1 MQKKIQSNRVVHIMS
16 GFGGGIS
23 SFIKNKADA
32 LSDQGIVFDV
42 ITFDEVGADFRRSI
56 EGTGGHIYKVS
67 NPKQEGFKQF
77 FYQVNAIMKKLPKDV
92 LVHSH
97 VNGMIALP
105 FYLVAK
111 KNRLSRFVIHAHTA
125 SPLRSTN
132 SKQDRIKRQ
141 LNKRMSKEKVSCG
154 IKASENIF
162 GKKVVERGQ
171 IVHIPNSIAY
181 KKFMKESDP
190 IQLKKEILGVTDNR
204 LIIGHVG
211 RFKTVKNHPF
221 MLDIIEELKNR
232 GVEFLWFFAGDG
244 LLKEEIENKVKERNL
259 EDVVQFLGR
268 RDDIENL
275 FHMMDVVVLP
285 SFDEG
290 LPTVVIEAQ
299 ASSTPCLLSHTITK
313 ECDLNLSMVKYL
325 PIDHVDQWVNEIETF
340 KPMPVKKED
349 IEDKLIS
356 SKFTNETSAQLY
368 VQFLNKE
375 IQSYEI

>member
-1 MQKKIQSNRVVHIMS
+1 MNKLIQTNRVVHIMS

-97 VNGMIALP
+97 VNGIIALP

-111 KNRLSRFVIHAHTA
+111 KNRLSRFVIHAHTT
-125 SPLRSTN
+125 SPLNSPN
-132 SKQDRIKRQ
+132 SKQDRIKRR
-141 LNKRMSKEKVSCG
+141 LNKMMSKEKLSCG
-154 IKASENIF
+154 VKASENIF
-162 GKKVVERGQ
+162 GKKAVARSS
-171 IVHIPNSIAY
+171 IVHIPNSIEP
-181 KKFMKESDP
+181 KRFLKESNP
-190 IQLKKEILGVTDNR
+190 SQLKEEILRITDNR

-211 RFKTVKNHPF
+211 RFKAVKNHPF

-232 GVEFLWFFAGDG
+232 KIHFLWFFAGDG
-244 LLKEEIENKVKERNL
+244 LLKKTIETQVKERNL
-259 EDVVQFLGR
+259 GDVVQFLGR

-299 ASSTPCLLSHTITK
+299 ASSTPCLLSDTITK
-313 ECDLNLSMVKYL
+313 ECDLKLSIVKYL
-325 PIDHVDQWVNEIETF
+325 PIKSVDQWVKEIETF
-340 KPMPVKKED
+340 SPISVNKAEIKE
-349 IEDKLIS
+349 KLVS
-356 SKFTNETSAQLY
+356 MKFTNETSAQLY
-368 VQFLNKE
+368 VKFLNRE
-375 IQSYEI
+375 IKSYTI

>member
-1 MQKKIQSNRVVHIMS
+1 MQKKIQTNRVVHIMS

-23 SFIKNKADA
+23 SFIKNKAEA
-32 LSDQGIVFDV
+32 LVDQAIRFDV
-42 ITFDEVGADFRRSI
+42 ITFDEVGAEFRRSI
-56 EGTGGHIYKVS
+56 EKTGGQIFRVS
-67 NPKQEGFKQF
+67 NPKEAGFKQF
-77 FYQVNAIMKKLPKDV
+77 FSQVNTIMKDLPKDV

-97 VNGMIALP
+97 VNGRIALP

-125 SPLRSTN
+125 SPLSSPN
-132 SKQDRIKRQ
+132 SKQDKIKRQ

-162 GKKVVERGQ
+162 GKHAVEQGR
-171 IVHIPNSIAY
+171 IVHIPNSIAHER
-181 KKFMKESDP
+181 FLKESDP

-232 GVEFLWFFAGDG
+232 GIEFLWFFAGDG
-244 LLKEEIENKVKERNL
+244 LLKEEIENQVKERNL

-299 ASSTPCLLSHTITK
+299 ASSTPCILSHTITK
-313 ECDLNLSMVKYL
+313 ECDLNLSMVKFL
-325 PIDHVDQWVNEIETF
+325 PIDHVDQWANEIETF